1 MSQVGTRSNQDRDTL
16 LCVLLQ
22 AGLHLLGDGLFVA
35 FHGSWNRAPLP
46 QAGYR
51 VVFAPFADGKATGK
65 YITIATGRNARGLR
79 ANGLAVAE
87 DGSLFVSGD
96 RNEKIW
102 RISRKS

>member
-1 MSQVGTRSNQDRDTL
+1 
-16 LCVLLQ
+16 
-22 AGLHLLGDGLFVA
+22 
-35 FHGSWNRAPLP
+35 
-46 QAGYR
+46 